1 MNHLTNEQKAQMYNK
16 LLGQYQRVQEEIRQI
31 KAEDINVSEANQ
43 KKINLLETRMRQIY
57 NETKKLY

>member
-31 KAEDINVSEANQ
+31 KAEDINLSEANQ